1 MLHLLTQHG
10 ESLNYRRFRL
20 DLLPEPDDLDP
31 DDRLLPDLVDVLDEL
46 PDELLDEERTV
57 ADRET
62 RPELLDDCL
71 V

>member
-1 MLHLLTQHG
+1 M
-10 ESLNYRRFRL
+10 
-20 DLLPEPDDLDP
+20 LPEPDDLDP